1 MGAKRPKSL
10 VLNKPL
16 KIIFKTANVIV
27 TEFAPLPWLQHDCCP
42 FVIKFC
48 QQIKNTKF
56 LALRASFLSYHFLVF
71 DLKTVSHWLI
81 LNLSSHINLY
91 ICYFLG
97 VLQYNHL
104 MLRLPDNLRRITRN
118 IIRIIGRLGGKQGY
132 APYFQ
137 ELTHYLGLRRPITIK
152 KLL

>member
-1 MGAKRPKSL
+1 MAPPPHWTPAWLWLLSICYQILSINKKYQIFGAAC
-10 VLNKPL
+10 
-16 KIIFKTANVIV
+16 IISTSIR
-27 TEFAPLPWLQHDCCP
+27 
-42 FVIKFC
+42 I
-48 QQIKNTKF
+48 
-56 LALRASFLSYHFLVF
+56 SFHFLVF

-81 LNLSSHINLY
+81 LNLSSQINLY